1 MEIHGLFC
9 WNWSAHDGSSISN
22 SFPKSIIKPLTSL
35 PSHQHASNDH
45 HQGIAAGSTIAIN
58 IYNHPQRVFAW
69 IYFFQVHSYLGWFAI
84 PCFYHDHHWSLGCF
98 FPMAHWRESMQR
110 QGHSFGRIIL
120 WGGGRLWLEKVKPC
134 HFRYTPFPI
143 DCDILII
150 MIIRINSC
158 IIVYQALTAIDWG
171 TLSLWVRGELRTF
184 NVNLPLMVDFEAA
197 ASQMTPTNSKEQIWK
212 TVSVFVSSPMN
223 SHGPYPFVGFSF
235 LASFWH
241 SKYQATSTN
250 PLLNLQHTLK
260 GDDSNPL
267 TMDFMGPPLLW
278 WRGWAR
284 LL

>member
-35 PSHQHASNDH
+35 PSHQHASNDPGFAYVSLCFLFPRSGSASWKIY

-69 IYFFQVHSYLGWFAI
+69 IYFFQVHSYLGLFAI

-143 DCDILII
+143 DCDILIK
-150 MIIRINSC
+150 MIIRTNSC
-158 IIVYQALTAIDWG
+158 IIVYQAW
-171 TLSLWVRGELRTF
+171 
-184 NVNLPLMVDFEAA
+184 
-197 ASQMTPTNSKEQIWK
+197 
-212 TVSVFVSSPMN
+212 
-223 SHGPYPFVGFSF
+223 
-235 LASFWH
+235 
-241 SKYQATSTN
+241 
-250 PLLNLQHTLK
+250 
-260 GDDSNPL
+260 
-267 TMDFMGPPLLW
+267 PP
-278 WRGWAR
+278 
-284 LL
+284 